1 MVQSLKVILWGEE
14 IGRLA
19 WDARRRLSYFM
30 YNPTFLKKGL
40 NISPLVAPVDGVR
53 GLTPIWGEEAK
64 IYQKL
69 PAFVADSLP
78 DAWGNQLFD
87 LWRQQNHLSNA
98 DITPLDKLSFIGKR
112 GMGALEFV
120 PEVSRE
126 RRVEK
131 IDIKSLASLAER
143 IFTERENARI
153 LPEESITMQSL
164 LTVGTSAGGRQP
176 KAIVAINRKN
186 GEVRSGQISGLEDF
200 DYCLIKFGN
209 SQYCS
214 AELEMTYYKLAT
226 MAGINMMP
234 SELYQVDGNNH
245 FMTKRFDRKD
255 GKKVHTQTLA
265 AINPDADSYE
275 QLIAICRKLHLPET
289 DCYEVFRRMVFNVLA
304 NNTDDHNK
312 NFSFIMNEDGTWRL
326 APAYDITYIFDS
338 GGFLPNEDHCMYI
351 RAKLRGI
358 TRDDVIQLAKDNG
371 IRRPDAII
379 RDIVK
384 AIKQFRVVATKYG
397 VAEQWIGRIE
407 TTIAEHLKS
416 WGELEAITC
425 STGEFVINGHTVK
438 NIRMEQA
445 YKGNFHLLAEIDGQE
460 RKFVIGKNKEEFSLI
475 ESIGIANLSS
485 DQLNLKSATIIQ
497 YTIKGRFMSR

>member
-153 LPEESITMQSL
+153 LPEESMTMQSL

-485 DQLNLKSATIIQ
+485 DQL
-497 YTIKGRFMSR
+497 KGMMEKYFIL

>member
-485 DQLNLKSATIIQ
+485 DQLKEMMERSFHL
-497 YTIKGRFMSR
+497 

>member
-120 PEVSRE
+120 PEISRE

-485 DQLNLKSATIIQ
+485 DQL
-497 YTIKGRFMSR
+497 KGMMEKYFVL

>member
-120 PEVSRE
+120 PEISRE

-226 MAGINMMP
+226 MVGINMMP

-485 DQLNLKSATIIQ
+485 DQLKEMMEKYFVL
-497 YTIKGRFMSR
+497 

>member
-120 PEVSRE
+120 P
-126 RRVEK
+126 
-131 IDIKSLASLAER
+131 ER

-485 DQLNLKSATIIQ
+485 DQLKEMMEKYFVL
-497 YTIKGRFMSR
+497 

>member
-1 MVQSLKVILWGEE
+1 MVQSFKVIIWGEE
-14 IGRLA
+14 IGRLSL
-19 WDARRRLSYFM
+19 DARRRLAYFM

-485 DQLNLKSATIIQ
+485 DQLKEMMEKYFVL
-497 YTIKGRFMSR
+497 

>member
-120 PEVSRE
+120 PEISRE

-485 DQLNLKSATIIQ
+485 DQLKEMMEKYFVL
-497 YTIKGRFMSR
+497 

>member
-120 PEVSRE
+120 PEISRE

-407 TTIAEHLKS
+407 TTIADHLKS
-416 WGELEAITC
+416 WGELEVITC

-485 DQLNLKSATIIQ
+485 DQLKEMMEKYFVL
-497 YTIKGRFMSR
+497 

>member
-30 YNPTFLKKGL
+30 YNPAFLKKGL
-40 NISPLVAPVDGVR
+40 NISPLTAPVDGVR

-475 ESIGIANLSS
+475 ESVGIANLSS
-485 DQLNLKSATIIQ
+485 DQLKEMMEKYFVL
-497 YTIKGRFMSR
+497 

>member
-358 TRDDVIQLAKDNG
+358 TRDDVIQLAKYNG

-384 AIKQFRVVATKYG
+384 AIKQFLVVANKFG

-485 DQLNLKSATIIQ
+485 DQLKEMMEKYFVL
-497 YTIKGRFMSR
+497 